1 MSIQILQPNSMAVPA
16 APFVPGT
23 KKGPFIFT
31 SGQVAFDG
39 SGNLIGKGDIRVQ
52 TRQVLQN
59 IKSVI
64 EEGGGTL
71 ADIMKTTVFLSDIK
85 DFAHMNEVY
94 AEFFGDI
101 KPARST
107 IQAPLAR
114 PEFLVEIEAI
124 AAIS

>member
-114 PEFLVEIEAI
+114 SEFLVEIEAI